1 MPPVLNDFVE
11 PFAGRA
17 IYTVFDLYWGYD
29 ARKVHPASRD
39 LTTFQSPVG
48 PLRITSMPMGY
59 TNSVSEFQACTTFI
73 LQDEIP
79 SVTNVFID
87 DIPIKGPATQYED
100 ENGNPETIPGNPCS
114 LHSPI
119 DSRWTPHIP
128 HELHGVQ
135 VESRW
140 SPTHI
145 AYFGVHSMES
155 RWTPWNPSG
164 IHLDSI
170 DSRWTPGGIQLEF
183 VKMKNRHLFI
193 NLKWILR
200 LKKIDISY
208 I

>member
-1 MPPVLNDFVE
+1 MVSHLPHCPESSWTLWYMLV
-11 PFAGRA
+11 
-17 IYTVFDLYWGYD
+17 
-29 ARKVHPASRD
+29 
-39 LTTFQSPVG
+39 
-48 PLRITSMPMGY
+48 PLMR
-59 TNSVSEFQACTTFI
+59 
-73 LQDEIP
+73 
-79 SVTNVFID
+79 VTW
-87 DIPIKGPATQYED
+87 
-100 ENGNPETIPGNPCS
+100 CS

>member
-1 MPPVLNDFVE
+1 VV
-11 PFAGRA
+11 
-17 IYTVFDLYWGYD
+17 YW
-29 ARKVHPASRD
+29 
-39 LTTFQSPVG
+39 
-48 PLRITSMPMGY
+48 
-59 TNSVSEFQACTTFI
+59 
-73 LQDEIP
+73 
-79 SVTNVFID
+79 
-87 DIPIKGPATQYED
+87 
-100 ENGNPETIPGNPCS
+100 CS

-140 SPTHI
+140 NPTHI

-155 RWTPWNPSG
+155 RWTP
-164 IHLDSI
+164 
-170 DSRWTPGGIQLEF
+170 GGIQLEF
-183 VKMKNRHLFI
+183 VKMKNRYLFI